1 MSSIVLKGSTSGTVT
16 LQPAATISP
25 NVTFILPST
34 DGSAGQVLATNGS
47 GTLSFI
53 TNDGSASYQAA
64 NSAGS
69 YANGAFTSANTAD
82 QKGVSAGSYANSAFG
97 VANSASSYANG
108 AFAAAN
114 TADQRAVTSGDYA
127 NSAFAKANT
136 LFNATAVIHANTIT
150 ANTISSI
157 NLVSSNTVVANNVII
172 SGILDVDGVQL
183 VWHAPPTT
191 SKGSSG
197 DVAGLIAID
206 NDKLYRCVGT
216 YDGTTDIWRFI
227 NFTGGTWG

>member
-25 NVTFILPST
+25 NVTFTLPST

-64 NSAGS
+64 NSAGA
-69 YANGAFTSANTAD
+69 YANAAFIAANTPSSIANTANAKA
-82 QKGVSAGSYANSAFG
+82 QQSYDF
-97 VANSASSYANG
+97 
-108 AFAAAN
+108 AN
-114 TADQRAVTSGDYA
+114 TVNVHVQSVY
-127 NSAFAKANT
+127 NLANT
-136 LFNATAVIHANTIT
+136 LFSGTADANVDVLTANTVTSVNVISSNTIT
-150 ANTISSI
+150 AN
-157 NLVSSNTVVANNVII
+157 NLTVSNNFSVAGVTV
-172 SGILDVDGVQL
+172 
-183 VWHAPPTT
+183 VWHAAPTT

-197 DVAGLIAID
+197 DKAGFVAID
-206 NDKLYRCVGT
+206 NDKLYRCVANYT
-216 YDGTTDIWRFI
+216 DGTADIWKYI